1 MNGRELKVYLR
12 DSLGCGEA
20 TRTDKKAGTVA
31 RCKEVVRRY
40 GDGWEEERTGFWQF
54 LSDVFRFE
62 GLSIF
67 GLQAGILFLICIWLG
82 TIDHIIDNVSYYIPA
97 VTPLFALAVIP
108 PLLRSQF
115 YRMGEM
121 EAVTRASGAEI
132 LLAKLILAGAAN
144 LIGITAVLCLAMYA
158 RQSGGGLGQMILYGL
173 VPYLVCMTTILRL
186 IRLRKKERLP
196 VCAVATTGFCVV
208 WLISASGMPQMYE
221 TSATGVWIL
230 LFITFCGFFGRE
242 IRFMIERKREGK
254 GYGIIG

>member
-1 MNGRELKVYLR
+1 MNGRELKGYLR

-20 TRTDKKAGTVA
+20 IRIDKKAETVV
-31 RCKEVVRRY
+31 RCREVMRRY
-40 GDGWEEERTGFWQF
+40 GVGGEEERTGFWQF

-67 GLQAGILFLICIWLG
+67 GLQAGILFPICIWLG
-82 TIDHIIDNVSYYIPA
+82 TIEHIIDNVSYYIPA
-97 VTPLFALAVIP
+97 FTPLFALAVIP

-158 RQSGGGLGQMILYGL
+158 RQSGGGLGRMILYGL

-196 VCAVATTGFCVV
+196 VCAVATTVFCVV
-208 WLISASGMPQMYE
+208 WLLSASRMPQMYE

-230 LFITFCGFFGRE
+230 LFLTFAGFFGRE
-242 IRFMIERKREGK
+242 IRLMIERKREGN